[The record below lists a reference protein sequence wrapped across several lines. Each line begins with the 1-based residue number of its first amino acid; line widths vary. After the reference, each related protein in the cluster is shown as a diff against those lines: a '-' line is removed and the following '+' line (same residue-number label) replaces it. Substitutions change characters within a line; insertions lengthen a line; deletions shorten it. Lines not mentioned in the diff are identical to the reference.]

1 MSAYDGTEM
10 RSTYVAVD
18 GKFEVLLL
26 VASLVSLDGINFG
39 FIEGTELW
47 ISNERVIGTTL
58 GEYYGTE
65 LGLS

>member
-1 MSAYDGTEM
+1 MKVLGTTLGDTDRLSMSAYDGTEM

-39 FIEGTELW
+39 FIEGTEL
-47 ISNERVIGTTL
+47 
-58 GEYYGTE
+58 
-65 LGLS
+65 